1 MNRDKSYV
9 IHQRWLNEKQLIIEF
24 FGLEVGRVQCVTNK
38 SLAPQIGSLYDIQW
52 KENKSGL
59 HRLKQAELS
68 GPIYLLQH
76 NYLIS
81 LLYLH
86 ELMLALMPV
95 GIVYTQIF
103 KQYSKALKDLHTKKT
118 IAHTIRSF
126 EQVLLSDLGYGVD
139 ASQLPDHSEGWL
151 RFDTNEGFRYFTH
164 SVPDSFPIACIR
176 RVLNHE
182 YQELDMQDAK
192 RFFHSII
199 KQLLPNKV
207 WYSKNI
213 YV

>member
-103 KQYSKALKDLHTKKT
+103 KQYSKALKLFLQCGDREVDRAIEVSARHGRENASTPLLRPTLTFRPTARLSSASPAGRWQGAQRHADPH
-118 IAHTIRSF
+118 AHR
-126 EQVLLSDLGYGVD
+126 
-139 ASQLPDHSEGWL
+139 LPHGRD
-151 RFDTNEGFRYFTH
+151 
-164 SVPDSFPIACIR
+164 
-176 RVLNHE
+176 
-182 YQELDMQDAK
+182 
-192 RFFHSII
+192 
-199 KQLLPNKV
+199 
-207 WYSKNI
+207 
-213 YV
+213 